1 MKNAILHF
9 FGKQNDG
16 TIPWDFYIKD
26 FKREDFGLALR
37 IEEDLAKQ
45 NQGLTIV
52 IIIATAI
59 LAIIII
65 SCTIAIL
72 RNQKKTR
79 KMLKQMMEEQKKDNG
94 EVN

>member
-37 IEEDLAKQ
+37 IEEDLGQYRTEKIRA
-45 NQGLTIV
+45 G
-52 IIIATAI
+52 
-59 LAIIII
+59 
-65 SCTIAIL
+65 
-72 RNQKKTR
+72 
-79 KMLKQMMEEQKKDNG
+79 MPEM
-94 EVN
+94 